1 MYQQDLGMT
10 NEQLRYQ
17 QLSDEHLTAHVKA
30 GDSLALEYLIQ
41 KYRGFVRKKAGTYFL
56 VGADY
61 EDIVQEGM
69 VGLYKAV
76 RDFDASYDASFR
88 SFAELCVTRQMITAI
103 KAATRLKHSPLNS
116 YVSLDKPLY
125 DEESERTLMDV
136 LGDQQYVIDPEAEL
150 ISREQKGIFH
160 GKLND
165 ALTSLERQVLFHYL
179 EGLTYQEISTVLNRR
194 VKSIDNALQRIKRK
208 LERDFAWSVR
218 KI

>member
-1 MYQQDLGMT
+1 MD
-10 NEQLRYQ
+10 NEQITYE
-17 QLSDEHLTAHVKA
+17 QLSDERLTAYVKA
-30 GDSLALEYLIQ
+30 GDPLALEYLIQ

-76 RDFDASYDASFR
+76 RDFDDSYQASFR
-88 SFAELCVTRQMITAI
+88 AFAELCVTRQMITAI

-116 YVSLDKPLY
+116 YVSLDKPMY
-125 DEESERTLMDV
+125 DEESERTLLDV
-136 LGDQQYVIDPEAEL
+136 LGDQQYVIDPEAQL
-150 ISREQKGIFH
+150 ISQEQKGIFH
-160 GKLND
+160 GKLD
-165 ALTSLERQVLFHYL
+165 KALTSLEREVLYLYL
-179 EGLTYQEISTVLNRR
+179 EGLTYQEISTTLNRH

-208 LERDFAWSVR
+208 LERDFDWSLL